1 MKQLENR
8 VAVITG
14 GASGIGRGMAH
25 AFARE
30 GMKLVIGDVERSAL
44 DEAVALHEAQGTEV
58 VGVECDVSS
67 ADSVANLARQTLDA
81 FGAVH
86 VLCNNAGVSG
96 SSTGHAI
103 WEASADEWDWVMGV
117 NLMGVVHC
125 NRSFVPIMIE
135 QDTEG
140 HIVSTAS
147 IAGLIPGAGVYGI
160 TKHAVVALSE
170 CLWND
175 LRDRGTKLKASVLC
189 PGWVNTRIMQSERNR
204 PEAPREALNE
214 QSAARGEMMRKTVEG
229 LIQAGLDPA
238 EVGRMVVD
246 AVKRERFYILT
257 HPWNEMI
264 EQRVENVLQDRD
276 PIGIAPADG
285 EWLPSNE

>member
-1 MKQLENR
+1 M
-8 VAVITG
+8 
-14 GASGIGRGMAH
+14 
-25 AFARE
+25 
-30 GMKLVIGDVERSAL
+30 
-44 DEAVALHEAQGTEV
+44 
-58 VGVECDVSS
+58 
-67 ADSVANLARQTLDA
+67 
-81 FGAVH
+81 
-86 VLCNNAGVSG
+86 LCNNAGVSG

-170 CLWND
+170 SLWND

-204 PEAPREALNE
+204 PEAPREELSE
-214 QSAARGEMMRKTVEG
+214 QSAARGEMMRETVEG

-285 EWLPSNE
+285 KWLPSNE